1 MAVRQP
7 IVSVLGH
14 VDHGKTT
21 FLDYIRGTSVVDRE
35 AGAITQHIGAT
46 EIPLDTIANICGE
59 LVDTSKFSI
68 PGLLFI
74 DTPGH
79 HSFTTLRSRGGALA
93 DLAVLIVDITEGM
106 KPQTL
111 ESIKILKR
119 FQTPF
124 IVGANK
130 IDRIHGWRD
139 HKNECFMNSLQDQNE
154 RVQDK
159 LDELLYDFIAV
170 LYKKGFP
177 AERYDRVKDFTKNMG
192 IVPMSAKTGE
202 GVADMLMLLVGLAQK
217 FLEKRIEMEEG
228 PGEGTV
234 LEVKEEK
241 GLGTTLDT
249 IIYKGTV
256 RQADTIVIGS
266 QPPIISKVKAILKP
280 KPNDE
285 IRDPRE
291 RFSKVKEVSAAA
303 GVKIAATDLV
313 GVVGGA
319 PLRVANAATL
329 DEVIEDIAKESKAEI
344 EIADEGGITVKADAI
359 GSLEALAFELKGKG
373 IKIKKAEVGN
383 ISRKDIVEI
392 CTAPNQLDRI
402 ILGFNV
408 SMLPDAEEEV
418 FTQSAKVVISNIVY
432 KLVDDYVEW
441 YEKTKFDMER
451 DDRGEITYP
460 GKFKLL
466 PDCIFRVSKP
476 AVCGVRV
483 LGGRLRSGQKVMRYD
498 GRVIGRIKSIQS
510 DGKTVNEAIQGQE
523 VAISLEAVTIG
534 RQIDVEDVAYVDI
547 PEMDAKALGDRD
559 LSVDDQAILEEIFK
573 IKRKDDKFWGM

>member
-35 AGAITQHIGAT
+35 AGKITQHIGAT
-46 EIPLDTIANICGE
+46 EIPLDTISKICGN
-59 LVDTSKFSI
+59 LVDTTKFSI

-79 HSFTTLRSRGGALA
+79 QSFTTLRTRGGALA

-106 KPQTL
+106 KPQTI
-111 ESIKILKR
+111 ESINILKR
-119 FQTPF
+119 FKTPF

-130 IDRIHGWRD
+130 VDRIHGWRD
-139 HKNECFMNSLQDQNE
+139 HKNQCFMDSFQEQNE
-154 RVQDK
+154 RVQNK
-159 LDELLYDFIAV
+159 LDELLYDFIGV
-170 LYKKGFP
+170 LYKKGLP
-177 AERYDRVKDFTKNMG
+177 ADRYDRVKDFTKNIG

-202 GVADMLMLLVGLAQK
+202 GVADMLMLLVGLAQR
-217 FLEKRIEMEEG
+217 FLEKKIEMEEG

-241 GLGTTLDT
+241 GLGTTIDA
-249 IIYKGTV
+249 IIYKGTI
-256 RQADTIVIGS
+256 RKGDTIVIGS
-266 QPPIISKVKAILKP
+266 EQPIVSKVRAILKP

-291 RFSKVKEVSAAA
+291 RFDNVKEVSAAA
-303 GVKIAATDLV
+303 GVKLAAPDLD

-319 PLRVANAATL
+319 PIRVANVDL
-329 DEVIEDIAKESKAEI
+329 DIIIEEMAKEARAEI
-344 EIADEGGITVKADAI
+344 DLEDDGITIKADAI
-359 GSLEALAFELKGKG
+359 GSLEALAYELKAK
-373 IKIKKAEVGN
+373 KINIYKAEVGN
-383 ISRKDIVEI
+383 ISRRDII
-392 CTAPNQLDRI
+392 DISTASNLLDRI

-408 SMLPDAEEEV
+408 GLLPDAEEEMHA
-418 FTQSAKVVISNIVY
+418 QGAKVVMSDIVY

-441 YEKTKFDMER
+441 LEKTKFEMEKS
-451 DDRGEITYP
+451 DRVEITYP

-466 PDCIFRVSKP
+466 PDCVFRVSKP

-483 LGGRLRSGQKVMRYD
+483 IAGRVRPGQRILRSD
-498 GRVIGRIKSIQS
+498 GRVVGRIKSIQS
-510 DGKTVNEAIQGQE
+510 EGKTVEEAITGQE
-523 VAISLEAVTIG
+523 IAVSIEGITIG
-534 RQIDVEDVAYVDI
+534 RQLCVEDVAYVDI
-547 PEMDAKALGDRD
+547 PEADAKTLQDKG
-559 LSVDDQAILEEIFK
+559 LSVDERQILEEVFK
-573 IKRKDDKFWGM
+573 IKRKEDKFWGM